1 MGAAGVAGAALAGL
15 AMASP
20 FRAAIAEIQ
29 RPDPASFAAA
39 AVERGRIAAAAGACD
54 VCHVGADGRTFAGG
68 RAFETPFGT
77 IHATNISPDVATGIG
92 GWSYPAFARAMRE
105 GVSRDGRHL
114 YPVHPYTSFI
124 NASDR
129 DLQDLYAYLM
139 TAAPVRAETPP
150 AEMKPPFGARPLMAA
165 WNAMFL
171 RPTPVAADPVRGE
184 AWNRGADLVEGL
196 GHCSACHS
204 PRNALGAEARGAER
218 YAGGIAEGWI
228 APALGAREAGPVGW
242 TEDALY
248 DYLRFGGAE
257 GHGVAAG
264 PMAAVVKSLAAL
276 PDTDIRAMATY
287 LADLGGERTSA
298 ETAKASATAA
308 LAASDAA
315 RTRAAGLFPEG
326 ARIFEGA
333 CTACHE
339 TGALGSLALATSLHL
354 DQPTNVRAA
363 ILQGVEAPAAFAHRA
378 AIPEEVMAMPSFAG
392 SLSDRQIGELL
403 RYLRARFAPDKPAW
417 AEGAAG

>member
-1 MGAAGVAGAALAGL
+1 M
-15 AMASP
+15 
-20 FRAAIAEIQ
+20 
-29 RPDPASFAAA
+29 
-39 AVERGRIAAAAGACD
+39 ERGRIAAAAGACD
-54 VCHVGADGRTFAGG
+54 VCHVGTDGRAFAGG

-77 IHATNISPDVATGIG
+77 VHAANISPDVATGIG

-114 YPVHPYTSFI
+114 YPVHPYTSFV

-129 DLQDLYAYLM
+129 DLQDLYAYVM
-139 TAAPVRAETPP
+139 SAAPVRMETPP
-150 AEMKPPFGARPLMAA
+150 AAMKAPFGARPLMAA

-171 RPTPVAADPVRGE
+171 RPSPVAADPARGE
-184 AWNRGADLVEGL
+184 AWNRGAELVEGL

-204 PRNALGAEARGAER
+204 PRNALGAEARGADR

-228 APALGAREAGPVGW
+228 APALGARGAGPVGW

-248 DYLRFGGAE
+248 DYLRFGGAA

-276 PDTDIRAMATY
+276 PDADIRAMATY
-287 LADLGGERTSA
+287 LADLGGPPVTAEARATA
-298 ETAKASATAA
+298 VETALTVAEAARVRAA
-308 LAASDAA
+308 LLS
-315 RTRAAGLFPEG
+315 PEG

-333 CTACHE
+333 CTSCHE
-339 TGALGSLALATSLHL
+339 TGVLGSLALSTSLHL
-354 DQPTNVRAA
+354 EQPSNVRAA
-363 ILQGVEAPAAFAHRA
+363 LHHGVDAPAAFAHRVGM
-378 AIPEEVMAMPSFAG
+378 PEEVMAMPSFAG
-392 SLSDRQIGELL
+392 SLSDRQIDELL

-417 AEGAAG
+417 EEAVSG